1 MNRMKHY
8 KILLSAAISVLAL
21 FSCAKEKGGTEPAA
35 RSAITIE
42 ASIGTPTKVT
52 YNGDAA
58 SFAAGDQVS
67 LYAWMGSATEIPAKK
82 VVNGVVNTFNGTA
95 WTPATQMLWSP
106 VKENHYFLGVYPA
119 KYITNFTA
127 DAYTLGADLMIATEL
142 NGIPFQEN
150 AAPVAL
156 TFTHAMARLDVNLKF
171 RNQWAELPTVTS
183 VAATAKN
190 QFAVNYLT
198 KAVTASG
205 TATQV
210 PVQALATAASGHDKS
225 FSGMQVPQD
234 GVTTVT
240 VVIGGQSFVFTAAEP
255 IALESGKITTLN
267 LFVGK
272 DKIELGS
279 VSVAPWIENTPIAG
293 GEALIPVTGISFK
306 EGTSTA
312 VEIGDTFQLTPV
324 FAPEGATDVNCTWK
338 SLNTSVAT
346 VDEMGLI
353 TAKARGEAVIE
364 CTCSGKSAQFTL
376 TVNGLA
382 PVYTAPTA
390 KTGLVYN
397 NTNLALLNAGSVTS
411 EGPVMQYSLN
421 QTDWSTTIPTGK
433 NAGNYDVY
441 WRLQAGGNYEGVA
454 STKIVASIAKK
465 APSLSLS
472 TNNVSF
478 SSTDNVD
485 ATKQVTI
492 TYDGDGALS
501 ASSNAT
507 GKVTASVNN
516 KTITLTRKSVDG
528 GSVTITVSAA
538 AGTNYSAAA
547 NKQITVSLT
556 SADPG
561 TYLQNAVAGDK
572 VGSNGKVYKPSA
584 TMPVGVTVVGCVV
597 RPGFVFKATDE
608 PGHLTSSQL
617 YNYKVAAG
625 KFHYH
630 SMNDLWDRYWE
641 VYSNYHYLSVLKNK
655 ESDGETAAAAS
666 LAQVN
671 TYLQAAGCDPI
682 DVNRYYGTSNGWF
695 YWPSNLMYED
705 DPDWWHNYMNY
716 TISARPMFTY
726 DTN

>member
-1 MNRMKHY
+1 MKY
-8 KILLSAAISVLAL
+8 KYLLIFLSAFAL
-21 FSCAKEKGGTEPAA
+21 LLSCAKEENAEPVTG
-35 RSAITIE
+35 SAITME
-42 ASIGTPTKVT
+42 ATIGAPTKVT

-82 VVNGVVNTFNGTA
+82 IVDGVVNTFNGTA
-95 WTPATQMLWSP
+95 WIPATQMLWSP
-106 VKENHYFLGVYPA
+106 VKEKHYFLAVYPH
-119 KYITNFTA
+119 KSITNFTA

-142 NGIPFQEN
+142 DGIPFQEN
-150 AAPVAL
+150 AEPVAL

-190 QFAVNYLT
+190 QYTVNYLT

-205 TATQV
+205 TAAQV

-240 VVIGGQSFVFTAAEP
+240 VVIGGQSFIFTAAEP

-279 VSVAPWIENTPIAG
+279 ATVAPWVEKDPIAG

-306 EGTSTA
+306 EGTSTV
-312 VEIGDTFQLTPV
+312 VEIDDTFQLTPV
-324 FAPEGATDVNCTWK
+324 FAPQGATDVNCTWK
-338 SLNTSVAT
+338 SLDTSIAT
-346 VDEMGLI
+346 VDEKGLV

-364 CTCSGKSAQFTL
+364 CTCSGKTAQFTL
-376 TVNGLA
+376 TVKGLA

-390 KTGLVYN
+390 KLGLVYN

-433 NAGNYDVY
+433 NAGSYDVY

-465 APSLSLS
+465 APSFSLS
-472 TNNVSF
+472 SSNVSF
-478 SSTDNVD
+478 SDTDNVN
-485 ATKQVTI
+485 ATKTVTI

-501 ASSNAT
+501 VSSNNT
-507 GKVTASVNN
+507 SKVTASVSN

-538 AGTNYSAAA
+538 AGTNYSAPA
-547 NKQITVSLT
+547 NKQIMVSLT

-561 TYLQNAVAGDK
+561 TYLRNTSVVPGYK
-572 VGSNGKVYKPSA
+572 IGSNGKAYAPGTA
-584 TMPVGVTVVGCVV
+584 LPTGVTLIGAV
-597 RPGFVFKATDE
+597 VFKNAYYTAVMSKSDT
-608 PGHLTSSQL
+608 GQMQMQNLVNYSSSAGNFYLDNLTSTTAMTWGPVQDFQ
-617 YNYKVAAG
+617 YEMYGV
-625 KFHYH
+625 
-630 SMNDLWDRYWE
+630 
-641 VYSNYHYLSVLKNK
+641 SNSGLSAL
-655 ESDGETAAAAS
+655 
-666 LAQVN
+666 N
-671 TYLQAAGCDPI
+671 TLLTGAGCDAMSET
-682 DVNRYYGTSNGWF
+682 RYYGAKNLTFDYGT
-695 YWPSNLMYED
+695 YWGKGLNS
-705 DPDWWHNYMNY
+705 WY
-716 TISARPMFTY
+716 TAEATQQRYLRPVFTF
-726 DTN
+726 DNN

>member
-1 MNRMKHY
+1 MLKSKSLY
-8 KILLSAAISVLAL
+8 TLAVALLAAGVLLAG
-21 FSCAKEKGGTEPAA
+21 CAKEKGGQEPAA

-42 ASIGTPTKVT
+42 AAIGTPTKVA

-58 SFAAGDQVS
+58 SFAAGDQIS
-67 LYAWMGSATEIPAKK
+67 LYAWMGSAEAVPEKK
-82 VVNGVVNTFNGTA
+82 IVDGVVNTFDGSV
-95 WTPATQMLWSP
+95 WTPETQMLWSH
-106 VKENHYFLGVYPA
+106 VKENHYFLGVYPK

-142 NGIPFQEN
+142 TGIPFKEN
-150 AAPVAL
+150 AEPVKL
-156 TFTHAMARLDVNLKF
+156 TFTHALARLDVNLKF
-171 RNQWAELPTVTS
+171 RNQWDELPTVTS

-205 TATQV
+205 TAAQV

-225 FSGMQVPQD
+225 FSGVQVPQD
-234 GVTTVT
+234 GVTIVT
-240 VVIGGQSFVFTAAEP
+240 VVIGGQSFIFTAAEP

-272 DKIELGS
+272 DKIELSS

-306 EGTSTA
+306 EGTSAA
-312 VEIGDTFQLTPV
+312 VEIDDTFQLTPV

-364 CTCSGKSAQFTL
+364 CSCSGKSAQFTL
-376 TVNGLA
+376 TVNGFA

-390 KTGLVYN
+390 KIGLVYN
-397 NTNLALLNAGSVTS
+397 GTNLALLNAGSVTS

-433 NAGNYDVY
+433 NASSYDVY

-465 APSLSLS
+465 APSLSVNPTS
-472 TNNVSF
+472 VSF
-478 SSTDNVD
+478 GSTDNVD

-516 KTITLTRKSVDG
+516 KTITLTRKDVDG

-538 AGTNYSAAA
+538 AGTNYSAAT
-547 NKQITVSLT
+547 NQQITVTLT

-561 TYLQNAVAGDK
+561 TYL
-572 VGSNGKVYKPSA
+572 
-584 TMPVGVTVVGCVV
+584 
-597 RPGFVFKATDE
+597 
-608 PGHLTSSQL
+608 
-617 YNYKVAAG
+617 
-625 KFHYH
+625 
-630 SMNDLWDRYWE
+630 
-641 VYSNYHYLSVLKNK
+641 
-655 ESDGETAAAAS
+655 
-666 LAQVN
+666 
-671 TYLQAAGCDPI
+671 
-682 DVNRYYGTSNGWF
+682 
-695 YWPSNLMYED
+695 
-705 DPDWWHNYMNY
+705 
-716 TISARPMFTY
+716 
-726 DTN
+726 

>member
-1 MNRMKHY
+1 MLKSKSLY
-8 KILLSAAISVLAL
+8 TLAGALLAAGVLLAG
-21 FSCAKEKGGTEPAA
+21 CAKEKGGTEPAA

-58 SFAAGDQVS
+58 AFEDGDQIS
-67 LYAWMGSATEIPAKK
+67 LYAWMGSAEAVPEKK
-82 VVNGVVNTFNGTA
+82 IVNGVVNTFNGTA

-119 KYITNFTA
+119 RSITNFTA

-205 TATQV
+205 TAAQV

-234 GVTTVT
+234 GVTIVT
-240 VVIGGQSFVFTAAEP
+240 VVIGGQSFIFTAAEP

-279 VSVAPWIENTPIAG
+279 VSVAPWIENAPIAG

-312 VEIGDTFQLTPV
+312 VEIDDTFQLTPV
-324 FAPEGATDVNCTWK
+324 FTPEGATDVNCTWK

-346 VDEMGLI
+346 VNEMGLI
-353 TAKARGEAVIE
+353 KAKARGEAVIE
-364 CTCSGKSAQFTL
+364 CTCSGKTAQFTL
-376 TVNGLA
+376 TVNGFA
-382 PVYTAPTA
+382 PIYTAPTA

-397 NTNLALLNAGSVTS
+397 GTNLALLNAGSVTS

-433 NAGNYDVY
+433 NADSYDVY

-465 APSLSLS
+465 APSLSVS

-478 SSTDNVD
+478 GSTDNVD

-538 AGTNYSAAA
+538 AGTNYSAATDQ
-547 NKQITVSLT
+547 QITVTLTANITGKALKDASVGWKYGSDGKAYPANASLPT
-556 SADPG
+556 
-561 TYLQNAVAGDK
+561 
-572 VGSNGKVYKPSA
+572 
-584 TMPVGVTVVGCVV
+584 GVTVLGMVAYKNGNSGIVMRSTYHTEELSNWRADMAGSDPFGSTNAYTSSLNNTTSCEWRTGTQAEYKNCGLTSVSGFDTLNTRLQTAGCNALANNRYLGAKSNKRFYSGDGGWEDWNLSGTCLI
-597 RPGFVFKATDE
+597 RPIFVF
-608 PGHLTSSQL
+608 
-617 YNYKVAAG
+617 
-625 KFHYH
+625 
-630 SMNDLWDRYWE
+630 
-641 VYSNYHYLSVLKNK
+641 
-655 ESDGETAAAAS
+655 
-666 LAQVN
+666 
-671 TYLQAAGCDPI
+671 
-682 DVNRYYGTSNGWF
+682 
-695 YWPSNLMYED
+695 
-705 DPDWWHNYMNY
+705 
-716 TISARPMFTY
+716 
-726 DTN
+726 